1 MGKPKVLVIGSGG
14 VGTISAVSLK
24 HNNQSEV
31 TLVVRSD
38 YNLINNQGYSIN
50 SCTYGKLTN
59 WQPHHLAK
67 SVEDAVERFGPFDY
81 VLLTTKNI
89 PDGPVT
95 CEDIIAPAIKSG
107 DEVIILLQNGISIEK
122 TMLERFPGHLI
133 LSGVSL
139 IASTYQQGHVENKGP
154 DIVFLGDFVK
164 PSKHPLSKEKIDE
177 FISIYHNPDFNQIT
191 IDEDVQ
197 KTRWEKLIYNS
208 TFNTITALVNLD
220 ATRLQIN
227 NANEE
232 LLRPAMME
240 VIAIAKSV
248 GVECDTSRVEL
259 MIHIG
264 DGLFYAP
271 SMCVDMR
278 KKQLMELEIILGN
291 PIRIAKENGV
301 STPVLSVIY
310 SLLKMVQFRLKEERK
325 MFVINEDDFQGNSD
339 KYPAVFE
346 EKYTH

>member
-1 MGKPKVLVIGSGG
+1 M
-14 VGTISAVSLK
+14 LK
-24 HNNQSEV
+24 
-31 TLVVRSD
+31 
-38 YNLINNQGYSIN
+38 
-50 SCTYGKLTN
+50 
-59 WQPHHLAK
+59 
-67 SVEDAVERFGPFDY
+67 
-81 VLLTTKNI
+81 
-89 PDGPVT
+89 
-95 CEDIIAPAIKSG
+95 
-107 DEVIILLQNGISIEK
+107 
-122 TMLERFPGHLI
+122 RFPGHLI

-139 IASTYQQGHVENKGP
+139 IASTYHHGHVENKGP

-164 PSKHPLSKEKIDE
+164 PSQHPLSKAKIDE
-177 FISIYHNPDFNQIT
+177 FISIYHNPDYNKIAV
-191 IDEDVQ
+191 DVNVQ

-208 TFNTITALVNLD
+208 TFNTITALVDLD

-232 LLRPAMME
+232 LLRPAMNE

-248 GVECDTSRVEL
+248 GVECDVTKVE
-259 MIHIG
+259 MSIHIG

-325 MFVINEDDFQGNSD
+325 MFVLNEADFKGNSD
-339 KYPAVFE
+339 EYPTVFKQKYL
-346 EKYTH
+346 H